1 MIRVAE
7 VDFISVGEGQPSASM
22 FPDLRSATN
31 LKHLA
36 SNLTR
41 NPFHY
46 LIKIL
51 RQEVISYDS
60 FQIVDFPGGWN
71 GLTIGTSGLRR
82 FR

>member
-1 MIRVAE
+1 MIRGAE
-7 VDFISVGEGQPSASM
+7 EDFISVDEGQSSASM
-22 FPDLRSATN
+22 FPDLRSITK

-36 SNLTR
+36 SNLIR
-41 NPFHY
+41 IPFHH
-46 LIKIL
+46 LSKIL
-51 RQEVISYDS
+51 RRKVVSYDS